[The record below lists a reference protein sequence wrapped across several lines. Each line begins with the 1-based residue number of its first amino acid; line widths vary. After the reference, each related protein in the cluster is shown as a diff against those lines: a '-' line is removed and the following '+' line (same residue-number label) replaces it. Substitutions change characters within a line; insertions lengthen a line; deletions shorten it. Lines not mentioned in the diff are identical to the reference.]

1 MVKGVED
8 GPVGQPDQR
17 QRFTQMYLEG
27 RIPWDSG
34 ISPPEL
40 LEAIEGP
47 LALPPG
53 RALDVGCGTGTN
65 SVTLAL
71 HGWRVVGVDF
81 AAPAIAMAERR
92 AAGARDRMAPGEGSV
107 TFVEADAT
115 QLAAPMTP
123 GERMDLILDL
133 GCLNGIPHE
142 LRAGYARVMAVQ
154 AAPGALFLLY
164 AHIPHP
170 DGSGPMGCTP
180 EELDALFSAG
190 CFHLEKRVMGQ
201 APQGGESM
209 WNWLRRRA

>member
-1 MVKGVED
+1 MAKSVED
-8 GPVGQPDQR
+8 GLLGQPDQR

-40 LEAIEGP
+40 LEAIEGV
-47 LALPPG
+47 LAPG

-71 HGWRVVGVDF
+71 HGWRTVAVDF
-81 AAPAIAMAERR
+81 AAPAIAMAETR
-92 AAGARDRMAPGEGSV
+92 AAAARDRVALAGGSV
-107 TFVEADAT
+107 TFVEADVT
-115 QLAAPMTP
+115 QLAAPTTP

-142 LRAGYARVMAVQ
+142 RRPAYARVMAEQ

-170 DGSGPMGCTP
+170 DGSGPMGCTAD
-180 EELDALFSAG
+180 ELDALFSAG
-190 CFHLEKRVMGQ
+190 YFLLEKRVMGQ

>member
-1 MVKGVED
+1 MGMED
-8 GPVGQPDQR
+8 DTASQPDPR

-34 ISPPEL
+34 VSPPEL
-40 LEAIEGP
+40 MEAIEGP
-47 LALPPG
+47 LALTPG

-65 SVTLAL
+65 TITLAL
-71 HGWRVVGVDF
+71 HGWRALGVDF
-81 AAPAIAMAERR
+81 AAPALARAEKRV
-92 AAGARDRMAPGEGSV
+92 AEARDRVALAGGSA
-107 TFVEADAT
+107 TFMEADVT
-115 QLAAPMTP
+115 QLAAPTVSS
-123 GERMDLILDL
+123 ERINLILDL

-142 LRAGYARVMAVQ
+142 RRPAYARAMAEQ

-170 DGSGPMGCTP
+170 DGSGPVGCTP
-180 EELDALFSAG
+180 EEINALFGAD
-190 CFHLEKRVMGQ
+190 FLLEKRVMGE

>member
-1 MVKGVED
+1 MVKGVEV
-8 GPVGQPDQR
+8 GPVGQPDPR

-40 LEAIEGP
+40 IDAIEGP
-47 LALPPG
+47 QALPPG

-65 SVTLAL
+65 TITLAL
-71 HGWRVVGVDF
+71 HSWRAVGVDF
-81 AAPAIAMAERR
+81 AAPAIARAEKR
-92 AAGARDRMAPGEGSV
+92 AAEARDRVALAGGSV
-107 TFVEADAT
+107 AFMEADVT
-115 QLAAPMTP
+115 QLAAPAAP
-123 GERMDLILDL
+123 SERMDLILDL

-142 LRAGYARVMAVQ
+142 LRLAYARAMADQ

-170 DGSGPMGCTP
+170 DRSGPAGCTP
-180 EELDALFSAG
+180 EELDDLLSAD
-190 CFHLEKRVMGQ
+190 FVLEKRVMGE

-209 WNWLRRRA
+209 WNWLRRRD